1 MNKTSAMIC
10 EEFKQEMANLING
23 SNLPPFVIELVLK
36 DYYNEIH
43 SLVQRQYQID
53 RAQYEKSLELNED
66 SKNNE

>member
-10 EEFKQEMANLING
+10 EEFKQEMANLINS
-23 SNLPPFVIELVLK
+23 SNLPPCVIELVLK

-43 SLVQRQYQID
+43 SLAQRQYQID
-53 RAQYEKSLELNED
+53 KAQYEKSLELNED